1 MSVAK
6 RPKTPLRLRLS
17 SSALIVAV
25 SLMAGTPAIADP
37 ATTSAADPAGTPPPT
52 KYSSLPLDQLLDYLQ
67 SLYLKAE
74 EATEKYNDAKVKLDH
89 QRADV
94 AKLGK
99 RLASQH
105 EAVRRSRQ
113 AAGRL
118 ARQQYRRG
126 AGLSSYATFL
136 LSKNPEQALDAGQL
150 LSQAVK
156 AQADAVERLTAHERE
171 LKTLTDRSKRAL
183 KQIEKLTKE
192 QRQARDDVQG
202 QLDQVEK
209 ITSALTGAQISD
221 LQRLEQEGIDA
232 AQATFLRSGALG
244 SGARPPSQGGRR
256 ALSYAFAKL
265 GKPYVWGAEGPN
277 AFDCSGL
284 TSQAWQHAGRTIPRT
299 SQAQWRKLSK
309 VTLNKLRPGDLV
321 VYYPEATHVGM
332 YAGAGMIIQAPRP
345 GGYVKVS
352 PIGAMPVLGA
362 VRPDPEAASTSG
374 YQAPQISKADS
385 APTPI
390 TADAK

>member
-1 MSVAK
+1 MVEHQ
-6 RPKTPLRLRLS
+6 R
-17 SSALIVAV
+17 
-25 SLMAGTPAIADP
+25 
-37 ATTSAADPAGTPPPT
+37 AADDMLQGLIIPSASRWQEAAEKFKTAAD
-52 KYSSLPLDQLLDYLQ
+52 LDPSRLEAQLGMGICQLHL
-67 SLYLKAE
+67 
-74 EATEKYNDAKVKLDH
+74 NDAK
-89 QRADV
+89 
-94 AKLGK
+94 
-99 RLASQH
+99 
-105 EAVRRSRQ
+105 
-113 AAGRL
+113 
-118 ARQQYRRG
+118 
-126 AGLSSYATFL
+126 AGLTAFEKCL
-136 LSKNPEQALDAGQL
+136 AKAPDNDNALFGK
-150 LSQAVK
+150 AV
-156 AQADAVERLTAHERE
+156 
-171 LKTLTDRSKRAL
+171 AL
-183 KQIEKLTKE
+183 QM
-192 QRQARDDVQG
+192 QG